1 MVSPIAAGSVGR
13 HWNVAKGAGRRRSR
27 DLTPYSCL
35 RTKGRRLAMRRKMLN
50 GKIHRARVTDADLN
64 YVGSIS
70 IDPLLLKSAD
80 ILVNEQVAVYN
91 LMNGERFET
100 YAIEG
105 YTGKVCLNGAAAR
118 LAQIGDLVI
127 IATFVDVE
135 ADELAAHEPKV
146 VVVDTNNRPTG

>member
-1 MVSPIAAGSVGR
+1 M
-13 HWNVAKGAGRRRSR
+13 RRR
-27 DLTPYSCL
+27 
-35 RTKGRRLAMRRKMLN
+35 MLN

-80 ILVNEQVAVYN
+80 IVVNEQVAVYN

-105 YTGKVCLNGAAAR
+105 EAGQICLNGAAAR
-118 LAQIGDLVI
+118 LAQVGDLVI
-127 IATFVDVE
+127 IASYVDVE
-135 ADELAAHEPKV
+135 ADEAEAHEPSV
-146 VVVDTNNRPTG
+146 VVVDGDNRPTD

>member
-1 MVSPIAAGSVGR
+1 
-13 HWNVAKGAGRRRSR
+13 
-27 DLTPYSCL
+27 
-35 RTKGRRLAMRRKMLN
+35 MRRKMLN

-80 ILVNEQVAVYN
+80 IMVNEQVAVYN

-105 YTGKVCLNGAAAR
+105 SPGQICLNGAAAR
-118 LAQIGDLVI
+118 LAHVGDLVI

-146 VVVDTNNRPTG
+146 VVVDSDNRPAGQY

>member
-1 MVSPIAAGSVGR
+1 
-13 HWNVAKGAGRRRSR
+13 
-27 DLTPYSCL
+27 
-35 RTKGRRLAMRRKMLN
+35 MLN

-105 YTGKVCLNGAAAR
+105 SAGQICLNGAAAR
-118 LAQIGDLVI
+118 LAQVGDLVI
-127 IATFVDVE
+127 IASYVDVE
-135 ADELAAHEPKV
+135 AEDTDAHEPRV
-146 VVVDTNNRPTG
+146 VVVDEDNRPTG